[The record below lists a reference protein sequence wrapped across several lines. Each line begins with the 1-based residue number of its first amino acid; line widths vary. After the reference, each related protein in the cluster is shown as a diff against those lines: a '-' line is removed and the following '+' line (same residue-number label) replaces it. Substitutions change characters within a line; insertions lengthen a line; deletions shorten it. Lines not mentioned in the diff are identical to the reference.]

1 MDYYLFNKAQD
12 YRRGQCEN
20 VQFDEGRLKLLDAGK
35 PGRFLSRTLDSWE
48 KETVWHRLLVRS
60 RIGGNMAVVIS
71 TYATDSEAEK
81 RMAEEQAA
89 RQLSLESR
97 MAAMASMA
105 GMEQLTARN
114 PQDLLLH
121 QVKGRYLWIG
131 MTLWGDG
138 AQGPEVSLVQIFFP
152 QESWNQYLPEIYQT
166 GESEFL
172 VRFLAIFQT
181 LYDRLE
187 REIRG
192 SARLLDLKS
201 APPETLRSLGEWLHV
216 DNSHLWTTD
225 HLRQYL
231 ERGAGTY
238 ENRGTAAALERKVEI
253 FTGEKP
259 LIQEGI
265 WGEPAHRFRIFLS
278 EQAVPDQKTY
288 LALGRIIREGKP
300 ADMEADIIILRPWT
314 VLGQHV
320 YLGVNSYLNDYQE
333 AVLNGQAM
341 MGSAMF
347 GGKDE

>member
-1 MDYYLFNKAQD
+1 MDYYLFNKEQD
-12 YRRGQCEN
+12 YQRGQYEN
-20 VQFDEGRLKLLDAGK
+20 VAFDEGRLKLLRAGQ
-35 PGRFLSRTLDSWE
+35 PGHFLSRTLDSWE
-48 KETVWHRLLVRS
+48 KETVWHRLLVHS
-60 RIGGNMAVVIS
+60 TVGGNMAVVIS
-71 TYATDSEAEK
+71 VYATDSEAAK
-81 RMAEEQAA
+81 LMTEEQAA
-89 RQLSLESR
+89 RHMSLESR
-97 MAAMASMA
+97 MAAMSA
-105 GMEQLTARN
+105 MEQLTVRN

-152 QESWNQYLPEIYQT
+152 RESWNQYLPEIYQT

-172 VRFLAIFQT
+172 VRFLAVFQT

-192 SARLLDLKS
+192 SARLLDLQS
-201 APPETLRSLGEWLHV
+201 APPESLRILGDWLHV
-216 DNSHLWTTD
+216 DNSHLWTIE
-225 HLRQYL
+225 HLRRYL

-253 FTGEKP
+253 FAGEKP
-259 LIQEGI
+259 MIQEGI
-265 WGEPAHRFRIFLS
+265 WGEPAYRFRIFLS

-300 ADMEADIIILRPWT
+300 ADMEADLIILRPWT

-333 AVLNGQAM
+333 AVLDGQAM

-347 GGKDE
+347 GGKDI